1 MERRMIHNAHLDGDP
16 FYWQGGPDGVLL
28 VHGYTATTAEVR
40 PLARFLC
47 EHGYSV
53 AGPLLPGHGT
63 YPEDANRYTWR
74 DWTRSVES
82 AYRDMATRCERVI
95 VGGEST
101 GAVLSLFLASEHPEL
116 SGILCYAPALR
127 LTLPPSQA
135 ALLRLIAPFQ
145 PYMPKEKM
153 SNDES
158 WQGYPVNPLK
168 GAVQLLNLQREMRG
182 RLSAIRQPTLLMQ
195 GRLDTTVSPRAPQE
209 IYEGIRSPIKEMH
222 WLDNS
227 VHTLLL
233 GVEQEDAFQITL
245 RFIKRVLGEREAP
258 WRAPSAGT
266 TTSPSTSSSWA

>member
-1 MERRMIHNAHLDGDP
+1 MERRMIHNAQLDGDP

-28 VHGYTATTAEVR
+28 VHGYTATATEVR

-74 DWTRSVES
+74 DWARRVEG
-82 AYRDMATRCERVI
+82 AYREMAARCQRVI
-95 VGGEST
+95 VGGESA
-101 GAVLSLFLASEHPEL
+101 GAVLSLYLASEHPEL
-116 SGILCYAPALR
+116 SGVLCYAPALR
-127 LTLPPSQA
+127 LTLPPFQA

-145 PYMPKEKM
+145 PYAPKEQM
-153 SNDES
+153 SNTES

-168 GAVQLLNLQREMRG
+168 GAVQLLNLQRETRG

-195 GRLDTTVSPRAPQE
+195 GRCDTTVSPRAPQE

-233 GVEQEDAFQITL
+233 GIEQEDAFQITL
-245 RFIKRVLGEREAP
+245 RFIKRVLGESEAP

-266 TTSPSTSSSWA
+266 TTSPSTSSSWV